1 MTRDFSFLSSQNERE
16 MLQDAYNA
24 VSVSESWEAMKQEP
38 SEGFML
44 SQDGWL
50 QKINEHITFN
60 HSGASYGWT
69 MRQIQYIAQNGWEA
83 YVSLRLN

>member
-1 MTRDFSFLSSQNERE
+1 

-24 VSVSESWEAMKQEP
+24 VSVSESWEAIKQEP
-38 SEGFML
+38 DNGFVF
-44 SQDGWL
+44 SQEEWL
-50 QKINEHITFN
+50 QKINQHITYN

-69 MRQIQYIAQNGWEA
+69 MRHMQYIAQNGWEA